1 MKYDVVIAG
10 GGTAGSSCAYNCAKL
25 GLKTLLLEKENYL
38 GGTMTGGLV
47 VPVMESGKNQI
58 NTDFYNLLVY
68 EMKKVHGQITYQN
81 NSGWFDPI
89 KLKDVLPKILKNVK
103 SEVIYNINISHANA
117 KRNKILSVYYE
128 SIYTNNKICSP
139 KILSECIESK
149 YFVDA
154 TGNLDFSKIL
164 NCNFLKNENEIPPIS
179 LRFIMSDVD
188 NNKFANW
195 IESYDTDRDVTTV
208 EYIDNQ
214 VYFSTAY
221 TWDSNKHW
229 TLAPLFDDAVSK
241 NILKDAD
248 RNYFQ
253 IFSIAGSPQSVAFN
267 CPRLL
272 EKYDLDSQA
281 DLSRA
286 KSEAQKAIERIAKF
300 CNIYLPGFE
309 NAYVS
314 HIADK
319 LGIRAYR
326 RIKGRYVYTID
337 DLRNG
342 KKFENPAVISCYPV
356 DVHSR
361 DRNFSTLEK
370 NGEYQLP
377 IESLMS
383 ADYDNL
389 FVIGRGLSADEMAQ
403 GALRVQA
410 SCFSMGEAV
419 AKYIYKLS
427 TRA

>member
-1 MKYDVVIAG
+1 MKYDVVIVG
-10 GGTAGSSCAYNCAKL
+10 GGTAGCSSAYNCAKL

-38 GGTMTGGLV
+38 GGTMTGALV
-47 VPVMESGKNQI
+47 VPVMESGANQI
-58 NTDFYNLLVY
+58 NTDFYNLLVN
-68 EMKKVHGQITYQN
+68 EMNKVNGQITYLN

-89 KLKDVLPKILKNVK
+89 KLKDVLPSILKKVK
-103 SEVIYNINISHANA
+103 TNLKYNININQAST
-117 KRNKILSVYYE
+117 KNKQILSVCYDT
-128 SIYTNNKICSP
+128 IYTNNHSDKD
-139 KILSECIESK
+139 KILSEYIEAK

-164 NCNFLKNENEIPPIS
+164 NCSFLENKQDFPPIS
-179 LRFIMSDVD
+179 LRFIMSNID
-188 NNKFANW
+188 NNKFAQW
-195 IESYDTDRDVTTV
+195 IESFDSDKNVTTV
-208 EYIDNQ
+208 EYIANQ
-214 VYFSTAY
+214 AYFSTAY

-229 TLAPLFDDAVSK
+229 ALAPLFDDAVHK
-241 NILKDAD
+241 NILKDTD

-253 IFSIAGSPQSVAFN
+253 IFSIAGNPQSVAFN

-272 EKYDLDSQA
+272 NKYDLSSVTDMKK
-281 DLSRA
+281 A
-286 KSEAQKAIERIAKF
+286 KNDAKKSIERIAKF
-300 CNIYLPGFE
+300 CNLYFPGFE

-326 RIKGRYVYTID
+326 RIRGKYVYTID

-342 KKFENPAVISCYPV
+342 KKFDNPAVVSCYPV

-361 DRNFSTLEK
+361 DKNSSTLEK

-383 ADYDNL
+383 SDYDNL

-403 GALRVQA
+403 GALRVQG

-419 AKYIYKLS
+419 AKYIYKLL
-427 TRA
+427 T